1 MEIKSAFKKYG
12 LRYYSTLVC
21 SEKCSACNDI
31 LDFFDDQSWNDFIFF
46 FFFLWSGSDD
56 QNNNSIALGDIL
68 KSLYLFFP
76 FFLVLNILRFP
87 FFFCYFFLALY
98 ASDVTSKKQQ

>member
-1 MEIKSAFKKYG
+1 MEIKSAFKKFG

-31 LDFFDDQSWNDFIFF
+31 LDFRSF

-56 QNNNSIALGDIL
+56 LNNNSIALGEIL
-68 KSLYLFFP
+68 K
-76 FFLVLNILRFP
+76 
-87 FFFCYFFLALY
+87 
-98 ASDVTSKKQQ
+98 K